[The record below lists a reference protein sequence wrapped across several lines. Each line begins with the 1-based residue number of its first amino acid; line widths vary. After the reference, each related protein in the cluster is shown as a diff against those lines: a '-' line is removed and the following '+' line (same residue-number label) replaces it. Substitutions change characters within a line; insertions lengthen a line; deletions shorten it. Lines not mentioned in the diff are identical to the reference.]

1 MFDRHQVV
9 RTRGVWR
16 EAFQPIRPML
26 DATSEL
32 QRDEPIQLFAELAN
46 GQTCAAAGS
55 TLKAHATRL
64 PVHANCD
71 RDVTN
76 R

>member
-1 MFDRHQVV
+1 
-9 RTRGVWR
+9 
-16 EAFQPIRPML
+16 ML

-71 RDVTN
+71 RDVTI